1 MGAEWFPKIRFF
13 LWLYFFTLFKSQGYS
28 LIYCKISFDLKRNM
42 DVGRGFLCHGFVIGN
57 LCRLTKITWNGIGV
71 SDKLGISGWAIH
83 CSIILREMYIIC
95 NGWFLFQ
102 LNLLQEGTHQFYLP
116 QIPNSARV
124 WNMCRFW
131 NAFPVSQNVLIPFV
145 WNTPTFI
152 IFFLSV
158 YLWFTATAQPFTNFT
173 SPF

>member
-71 SDKLGISGWAIH
+71 SDKLGISGWTIH
-83 CSIILREMYIIC
+83 CSINLREMYIIWMVLVSTEFVTGR
-95 NGWFLFQ
+95 NPPILSS
-102 LNLLQEGTHQFYLP
+102 
-116 QIPNSARV
+116 PNPKCSKSLEHV
-124 WNMCRFW
+124 PIWD
-131 NAFPVSQNVLIPFV
+131 AFPVSQNVLIQFV
-145 WNTPTFI
+145 WNTP
-152 IFFLSV
+152 S
-158 YLWFTATAQPFTNFT
+158 
-173 SPF
+173 